1 MKKFVLAALTAV
13 LAFGAV
19 ACHRFGGANRKEGYA
34 VGLSMGKGMATIQD
48 KLDFDQIEA
57 GIKDQ
62 IAGKPAM
69 QPEEV
74 QQNLGSLRGGAPAD
88 KAKVGY
94 AVGLTIGNQVKSVAT
109 LINIGSLMEGIK
121 DQVAGKPGMDDAAMR
136 DAFTDLEQRRQA
148 AMAPV
153 AEKNKA
159 DGQAF
164 LDKNKLQAGV
174 KVTASGLQYN
184 VLKQG
189 GGAEPKATSVVKV
202 LYTGMLIDGTVFDS
216 TTQHDQKGIQ
226 FPLNQVIPGWTEGLQ
241 LMKVGSKYHF
251 VIPSELAYG
260 ASGKGEQIGPNSVLQ
275 FDVELLAVVK
285 K

>member
-19 ACHRFGGANRKEGYA
+19 ACHRFGGANRKDGYA
-34 VGLSMGKGMATIQD
+34 VGLSMGKGMASIQD
-48 KLDFDQIEA
+48 KMDLGQVEA

-69 QPEEV
+69 QPEEI
-74 QQNLGSLRGGAPAD
+74 QQNLASLRGGPSGD

-94 AVGLTIGNQVKSVAT
+94 AVGLTIGNQVKPVAA
-109 LINIGSLMEGIK
+109 LISIGSLMDGIK
-121 DQVAGKPGMDDAAMR
+121 DQIAGKPGFDDAAMR
-136 DAFTDLEQRRQA
+136 DAFADLEQRRQA

-153 AEKNKA
+153 ADKNKA

-174 KVTASGLQYN
+174 KVTASGLQYS
-184 VLKQG
+184 VLKAG
-189 GGAEPKATSVVKV
+189 SGAMPKATSVVKV
-202 LYTGMLIDGTVFDS
+202 NYTGMLIDGTVFDS
-216 TTQHDQKGIQ
+216 SVQRGQPAV

-241 LMKVGSKYHF
+241 LMKVGSKVHF

-260 ASGKGEQIGPNSVLQ
+260 ASGKGGDIGPNAVLQ
-275 FDVELLAVVK
+275 FDVELLAIVK